1 MEKIEKDNPNR
12 WFYAKVE
19 GTGEDSLK
27 VFGYVGLQGKTEL
40 ETGLPILETFLTEE
54 ELQIAVD
61 DIAGTDNYYQ
71 NQIEIDSSKFTGESG
86 IYIKGLLVKE
96 DEQLN

>member
-1 MEKIEKDNPNR
+1 MVRLIGKNNPNR
-12 WFYAKVE
+12 WFYAKIV

-27 VFGYVGLQGKTEL
+27 VFGYVGPLGKTAL
-40 ETGLPILETFLTEE
+40 ETGLPILVTFLTEE

-61 DIAGTDNYYQ
+61 NIAGTDNYYQ

-86 IYIKGLLVKE
+86 IYIRGLLVRE
-96 DEQLN
+96 EE